1 MRVTT
6 SEAQERARSARRD
19 SDGPRRRELLDAA
32 RDCFGELGYERT
44 TVAVITERAAVS
56 RATFY
61 AYFSSKEEVFRALAT
76 LVCRQFLDAQH
87 VEGPTVDDL
96 REVLRTTTRAS
107 IESMYVNGRILELI
121 EHRARL
127 DDEVGTEWVSV
138 RERLVGRYVRFV
150 ERIDATGDVTLSAHP
165 ERIART
171 LVDAQRVGAV
181 RLLDAPRQEQLSY
194 IDDMIAMS
202 ERLIGFR

>member
-19 SDGPRRRELLDAA
+19 SDGPRRRALLETA

-44 TVAVITERAAVS
+44 TVAVITGRADVS

-87 VEGPTVDDL
+87 MEGRAVDDL
-96 REVLRTTTRAS
+96 RRVLRTTTRAF
-107 IESMYVNGRILELI
+107 IESVYVNGRILELI

-127 DDEVGTEWVSV
+127 DEEVGAEWESV

-150 ERIDATGDVTLSAHP
+150 ERINATGEVLPCAPP

-171 LVDAQRVGAV
+171 LADAQRAGAL
-181 RLLDAPRQEQLSY
+181 RLLGAPRQEQQSY